1 MAILLRL
8 FALLPLP
15 ITHLLGN
22 LLGWLLY
29 LIPND
34 HRRISQI
41 NLDLC
46 FPEMSR
52 RERNHLVRR
61 SLIESGKTLFEA
73 PNLWFSSGKRIQSLL
88 HTIEGDD
95 VIANERKQHGVI
107 IISPHIGSW
116 EITGLYCSISHPITS
131 IYRKPR
137 QASLDEAIA
146 KRRAQFGSKLVPIGP
161 RGIKALLTALK
172 NREATTMQPDQ
183 DPRDNSGVFAPFFNH
198 SAYTPTLLARLV
210 QKSGAKV
217 VMSVAK
223 RAGWGRGYTLS
234 FYTIS
239 DITPDKTTEEI
250 ITAFNRET
258 ERVVRNDPELYQWSY
273 KRFRTRPEGDP
284 EIY

>member
-1 MAILLRL
+1 MATLLRL

-15 ITHLLGN
+15 VAHLLGT

-29 LIPND
+29 LLPNS

-41 NLDLC
+41 NIDLC
-46 FPEMSR
+46 FPQMSDA
-52 RERNHLVRR
+52 ERNRLLRR

-73 PNLWFSSGKRIQSLL
+73 PNLWFSSRSRIRSLL
-88 HTIEGDD
+88 RTIEGED
-95 VIANERKQHGVI
+95 VITNERRQSGVV

-116 EITGLYCSISHPITS
+116 EIIGLYCSLTHPITS

-137 QASLDEAIA
+137 QASLDEAITN
-146 KRRAQFGSKLVPIGP
+146 RRAQFGSKLVPIGP
-161 RGIKALLTALK
+161 AGIKALLTALR

-183 DPRDNSGVFAPFFNH
+183 DPRDNSGLFTPFFGH
-198 SAYTPTLLARLV
+198 PAYTPTLLARLV

-217 VMSVAK
+217 VMSVAQ
-223 RAGWGRGYTLS
+223 RATHGGGFNLS

-239 DITPDKTTEEI
+239 DITADKTTEEI

-258 ERVVRNDPELYQWSY
+258 ERVVRQNPELYQWSY
-273 KRFRTRPEGDP
+273 KRFRTRPEGEA